1 MASVFDEDD
10 DYDTGE
16 DTMRMAPIRVP
27 AYSQFDDSA
36 EQTGQMNPINETM
49 SLDSLSD
56 DEESIPADDDA
67 PAGDQN
73 APAAVSAAKTPN
85 PNRKKYA
92 AIIASSIVAGLL
104 VIAGVGYGVYAFWS
118 NKQHQEAMQAC
129 ENSVQSLE
137 DATNSYK
144 KAQREAQQYMNL
156 ATTDVTDG
164 ALITNLH
171 HDASVS
177 IPQVKT
183 CSTSA
188 STQELR
194 SIAAAMKGGA
204 ESLKNASDNLS
215 ADVEG
220 IRKSQG
226 SKEIEKAKQTL
237 NEEIATAQKLYTS
250 SEGSVANDSVR
261 YALNTAISQAQ
272 QMLDNS
278 NSSVTAKQFT
288 AQVEALKTAEKA
300 VKDSQAEKLAADQK
314 AAEEKARKDA
324 EEKARQEAEEQA
336 QQGNDDDA
344 EGGDNWNSSS
354 NSSSSSNNSGNSN
367 AANQAASRGSNRT
380 GNNNNTTPVQQ
391 PR

>member
-67 PAGDQN
+67 PAGDQD

-85 PNRKKYA
+85 SNRKKYA

-129 ENSVQSLE
+129 ENSVQNLE
-137 DATNSYK
+137 DAANSYK

-177 IPQVKT
+177 IPQAKT

-204 ESLKNASDNLS
+204 ESLNNASDNLS

-220 IRKSQG
+220 IKRSQD

-278 NSSVTAKQFT
+278 NSSVTARQFT
-288 AQVEALKTAEKA
+288 TQVEALKTAEKA

-314 AAEEKARKDA
+314 ASEEKAREDA

>member
-36 EQTGQMNPINETM
+36 EQTGQLNPINETM

-67 PAGDQN
+67 PAGDQD

-85 PNRKKYA
+85 SNRKKYA

-118 NKQHQEAMQAC
+118 NKQHQEAIQAC
-129 ENSVQSLE
+129 ENSVQNLE
-137 DATNSYK
+137 DAANSYK

-177 IPQVKT
+177 IPQAKT

-204 ESLKNASDNLS
+204 ESLNNASDNLS

-220 IRKSQG
+220 IKKSQG

-288 AQVEALKTAEKA
+288 TQVEALKTAEKA

-324 EEKARQEAEEQA
+324 EEKARQEAEQQA
-336 QQGNDDDA
+336 QEQDSDNQNDSD
-344 EGGDNWNSSS
+344 SSQ
-354 NSSSSSNNSGNSN
+354 NNSDNNSNN

>member
-67 PAGDQN
+67 PAGDQD
-73 APAAVSAAKTPN
+73 APAAVSVAKTPN
-85 PNRKKYA
+85 SNRKKYA
-92 AIIASSIVAGLL
+92 AIITSSIVAGLL

-129 ENSVQSLE
+129 ENSVQNLE
-137 DATNSYK
+137 DAANSYK
-144 KAQREAQQYMNL
+144 KAQQEAQQYMNL

-177 IPQVKT
+177 IPQAKT

-188 STQELR
+188 STQELH

-204 ESLKNASDNLS
+204 ESLNNASDNLS

-220 IRKSQG
+220 IKKSQD
-226 SKEIEKAKQTL
+226 SKEIERAKQTL
-237 NEEIATAQKLYTS
+237 NEEIATAQKLYSS

-288 AQVEALKTAEKA
+288 TQVEALKTAEKA

-314 AAEEKARKDA
+314 AAEEKAREDA

>member
-36 EQTGQMNPINETM
+36 EQTGQLNPINETM

-67 PAGDQN
+67 PAGDQD
-73 APAAVSAAKTPN
+73 APAAASAVKTPN

-92 AIIASSIVAGLL
+92 AIITASIVAGLL

-129 ENSVQSLE
+129 ESSVQNLE
-137 DATNSYK
+137 DAANSYK
-144 KAQREAQQYMNL
+144 KAQQKAQQYMNL

-177 IPQVKT
+177 IPQAKT

-204 ESLKNASDNLS
+204 ESLNNATDNLK
-215 ADVEG
+215 ADIAG
-220 IRKSQG
+220 IKKSQD
-226 SKEIEKAKQTL
+226 SKEIERAKQTL

-288 AQVEALKTAEKA
+288 TQVEALKTAEKA

-314 AAEEKARKDA
+314 AAEEKARQEA

-336 QQGNDDDA
+336 QQGNDGDA
-344 EGGDNWNSSS
+344 EGEDNFTNSS
-354 NSSSSSNNSGNSN
+354 NSGSSSNNLGNSN
-367 AANQAASRGSNRT
+367 AANQAASRGNSRV

>member
-27 AYSQFDDSA
+27 AYSQFDESA
-36 EQTGQMNPINETM
+36 EQTGQLNPINETM

-56 DEESIPADDDA
+56 DGESIPADDDA
-67 PAGDQN
+67 PAGDQD

-129 ENSVQSLE
+129 ESSVQNLE
-137 DATNSYK
+137 DAANSYK

-177 IPQVKT
+177 IPQAKT

-204 ESLKNASDNLS
+204 ESLNNATDNLK
-215 ADVEG
+215 ADIAG
-220 IRKSQG
+220 IKKSQD
-226 SKEIEKAKQTL
+226 SKEIERAKQTL

-288 AQVEALKTAEKA
+288 TQVEALKTAEKA

-314 AAEEKARKDA
+314 AAEEKARKEA
-324 EEKARQEAEEQA
+324 EEKARQEAEQQA
-336 QQGNDDDA
+336 QEQDSDNQNDSD
-344 EGGDNWNSSS
+344 SSQ
-354 NSSSSSNNSGNSN
+354 NNSDNNSNN

>member
-36 EQTGQMNPINETM
+36 EQTGQLNPINETM

-67 PAGDQN
+67 PAGDQD

-85 PNRKKYA
+85 SNRKKYA

-118 NKQHQEAMQAC
+118 NKQHQEAIQAC
-129 ENSVQSLE
+129 ENSVQNLE
-137 DATNSYK
+137 DAVNSYK

-156 ATTDVTDG
+156 ATSDVTDG

-177 IPQVKT
+177 IPQAKT

-204 ESLKNASDNLS
+204 ESLNNASDNLS

-220 IRKSQG
+220 IKKSQG

-288 AQVEALKTAEKA
+288 TQVEALKTAEKA

-324 EEKARQEAEEQA
+324 EEKARQEAEQQA
-336 QQGNDDDA
+336 QEQDSDNQNDSD
-344 EGGDNWNSSS
+344 SSQ
-354 NSSSSSNNSGNSN
+354 NNSDNNSNN

>member
-56 DEESIPADDDA
+56 DEESISADDDA
-67 PAGDQN
+67 PAGDQD

-85 PNRKKYA
+85 SNRKKYA

-118 NKQHQEAMQAC
+118 NKQHQEAIQAC
-129 ENSVQSLE
+129 ENSVQNLE
-137 DATNSYK
+137 DAVNSYK

-156 ATTDVTDG
+156 ATSDVTDG

-177 IPQVKT
+177 IPQAKT

-204 ESLKNASDNLS
+204 ESLNNASDNLS

-220 IRKSQG
+220 IKKSQG

-288 AQVEALKTAEKA
+288 TQVEALKTAEKA

-324 EEKARQEAEEQA
+324 EEKARQEAEQQA
-336 QQGNDDDA
+336 QEQDSDNQNDSD
-344 EGGDNWNSSS
+344 SSQ
-354 NSSSSSNNSGNSN
+354 NNSDNNSNN

>member
-36 EQTGQMNPINETM
+36 EQTGQLNPINETM

-67 PAGDQN
+67 PAGDQD

-85 PNRKKYA
+85 SNRKKYA

-129 ENSVQSLE
+129 ENSVQNLE
-137 DATNSYK
+137 DAANSYK

-177 IPQVKT
+177 IPQAKT

-204 ESLKNASDNLS
+204 ESLNNASDNLS

-220 IRKSQG
+220 IKKSQG

-288 AQVEALKTAEKA
+288 TQVEALKTAEKA

-324 EEKARQEAEEQA
+324 EEKARQEAEQQA
-336 QQGNDDDA
+336 QEQDSDNQNDSD
-344 EGGDNWNSSS
+344 SSQ
-354 NSSSSSNNSGNSN
+354 NNSDNNSNN

>member
-56 DEESIPADDDA
+56 DEEGIPADDDA
-67 PAGDQN
+67 PAGDQDS
-73 APAAVSAAKTPN
+73 PAAVSAAKTPN
-85 PNRKKYA
+85 SNRKKYA

-129 ENSVQSLE
+129 ENSVQKLE
-137 DATNSYK
+137 DAANSYK

-156 ATTDVTDG
+156 ATSDVTDG

-177 IPQVKT
+177 IPQAKT

-194 SIAAAMKGGA
+194 SIVAAMKGGA
-204 ESLKNASDNLS
+204 ESLNNASDNLS

-220 IRKSQG
+220 IKKSQD

-288 AQVEALKTAEKA
+288 TQVEALKTAEKA

-324 EEKARQEAEEQA
+324 EEKARQEAEQQA
-336 QQGNDDDA
+336 QEQDSDNQNDSDSSQNNS
-344 EGGDNWNSSS
+344 DNN
-354 NSSSSSNNSGNSN
+354 SNNT
-367 AANQAASRGSNRT
+367 ANQAASRGSNRT

>member
-36 EQTGQMNPINETM
+36 EQTGQLNPINETM

-67 PAGDQN
+67 PAGDQD
-73 APAAVSAAKTPN
+73 APAAASAVKTPN

-92 AIIASSIVAGLL
+92 AIIAASVVAGLL

-129 ENSVQSLE
+129 ESSVQNLE
-137 DATNSYK
+137 DAANSYK
-144 KAQREAQQYMNL
+144 KAQRKAQQYMNL

-177 IPQVKT
+177 IPQAKT

-204 ESLKNASDNLS
+204 ESLNNATDNLK
-215 ADVEG
+215 ADIAG
-220 IRKSQG
+220 IKKSQD
-226 SKEIEKAKQTL
+226 SKEIERAKQTL

-288 AQVEALKTAEKA
+288 TQVEALKTAEKA

-314 AAEEKARKDA
+314 AAEEKARQEA
-324 EEKARQEAEEQA
+324 EEKARQEAEQQA
-336 QQGNDDDA
+336 QEQDSDNQNDSD
-344 EGGDNWNSSS
+344 SSQ
-354 NSSSSSNNSGNSN
+354 NNSDNNSNN

>member
-56 DEESIPADDDA
+56 DEERIPADDDA
-67 PAGDQN
+67 PADDQD
-73 APAAVSAAKTPN
+73 APAAASAVKTPN

-92 AIIASSIVAGLL
+92 AIITASIVAGLL

-129 ENSVQSLE
+129 ENSVQNLE
-137 DATNSYK
+137 DAANAYK
-144 KAQREAQQYMNL
+144 KAQQEAQQYMNL

-171 HDASVS
+171 HDASVR
-177 IPQVKT
+177 IPQAKT

-194 SIAAAMKGGA
+194 SIAAAMKGQA
-204 ESLKNASDNLS
+204 ESLNNASDNLS

-220 IRKSQG
+220 IKKSQG

-278 NSSVTAKQFT
+278 NSSVTAQQFT
-288 AQVEALKTAEKA
+288 TQVEALKTAEKA

-324 EEKARQEAEEQA
+324 EEKARQEDEQQA
-336 QQGNDDDA
+336 QEQDSDNQNDSD
-344 EGGDNWNSSS
+344 SSQ
-354 NSSSSSNNSGNSN
+354 NNSDNNSNN

>member
-36 EQTGQMNPINETM
+36 EQTGQLNPINETM

-67 PAGDQN
+67 PAGDQD
-73 APAAVSAAKTPN
+73 APAAASAVKTPN

-92 AIIASSIVAGLL
+92 AIITASIVAGLL

-129 ENSVQSLE
+129 ENSVQNLE
-137 DATNSYK
+137 DAANSYK
-144 KAQREAQQYMNL
+144 KVQREAQQYMNL

-177 IPQVKT
+177 IPQAKT

-188 STQELR
+188 STQELH

-204 ESLKNASDNLS
+204 ESLNNASDNLS
-215 ADVEG
+215 SDVEG
-220 IRKSQG
+220 IKKSQG

-288 AQVEALKTAEKA
+288 TQVEALKTAEKA

-314 AAEEKARKDA
+314 AAEEKARQEA
-324 EEKARQEAEEQA
+324 EEKARQEAEQQAHEQDSDN
-336 QQGNDDDA
+336 QNDSD
-344 EGGDNWNSSS
+344 SSQ
-354 NSSSSSNNSGNSN
+354 NNPDNNSNN

>member
-36 EQTGQMNPINETM
+36 EQTGQLNPINETM

-92 AIIASSIVAGLL
+92 AIIASSIVTGLL

-129 ENSVQSLE
+129 ENSVQNLE
-137 DATNSYK
+137 DAANSYK

-177 IPQVKT
+177 IPQAKT

-204 ESLKNASDNLS
+204 ESLNNASDNLS

-220 IRKSQG
+220 IKKSQG

-237 NEEIATAQKLYTS
+237 NEEIVTAQKLYTS

-288 AQVEALKTAEKA
+288 TQVEALKTAEKA

-324 EEKARQEAEEQA
+324 EEKARQEAEQQA
-336 QQGNDDDA
+336 QEQDSDNQNDSD
-344 EGGDNWNSSS
+344 SSQ
-354 NSSSSSNNSGNSN
+354 NNSDNNSNN

>member
-36 EQTGQMNPINETM
+36 EQTGQLNPINETM

-56 DEESIPADDDA
+56 DEENIPADDDA
-67 PAGDQN
+67 PAGDQDS
-73 APAAVSAAKTPN
+73 PAAVSAAKTPN
-85 PNRKKYA
+85 SNRKKYA

-129 ENSVQSLE
+129 ESSVQNLE
-137 DATNSYK
+137 DAANSYK
-144 KAQREAQQYMNL
+144 KAQQEAQQYMNL

-177 IPQVKT
+177 IPQAKT

-188 STQELR
+188 STQELH

-204 ESLKNASDNLS
+204 ESLNNASDNLS
-215 ADVEG
+215 SDVEG
-220 IRKSQG
+220 IKKSQG

-288 AQVEALKTAEKA
+288 TQVEALKTAEKA

-314 AAEEKARKDA
+314 AAEEKARKDS
-324 EEKARQEAEEQA
+324 EEKARQEAEQQEQE
-336 QQGNDDDA
+336 QDSDNQNDSD
-344 EGGDNWNSSS
+344 SSQ
-354 NSSSSSNNSGNSN
+354 NNSDNNSNN

>member
-67 PAGDQN
+67 PAGDQD
-73 APAAVSAAKTPN
+73 APAAASVAKTPN

-104 VIAGVGYGVYAFWS
+104 VIAGVGYGVYAFWF

-129 ENSVQSLE
+129 ENSVQNLE
-137 DATNSYK
+137 DAANSYK

-177 IPQVKT
+177 IPQAKT

-204 ESLKNASDNLS
+204 ESLNNASDNLS

-220 IRKSQG
+220 IKKSQD
-226 SKEIEKAKQTL
+226 SKEIERAKQTL

-288 AQVEALKTAEKA
+288 TQVEALKTAEKA

-314 AAEEKARKDA
+314 AAEEKARKEA
-324 EEKARQEAEEQA
+324 EEKARQEAEQQA
-336 QQGNDDDA
+336 QEQDSDNQNDSD
-344 EGGDNWNSSS
+344 SSQ
-354 NSSSSSNNSGNSN
+354 NNSDNNSNN

>member
-36 EQTGQMNPINETM
+36 EQTGQLNPINETM

-67 PAGDQN
+67 PAGDQD
-73 APAAVSAAKTPN
+73 ALAAASAAKTPN

-92 AIIASSIVAGLL
+92 AIIAASVVAGLL

-129 ENSVQSLE
+129 ESSVQNLE
-137 DATNSYK
+137 DAANSYK
-144 KAQREAQQYMNL
+144 KAQQEAQQYMNL

-177 IPQVKT
+177 IPQAKT

-204 ESLKNASDNLS
+204 ESLNNASDNLRS
-215 ADVEG
+215 DVEG
-220 IRKSQG
+220 IKKSQD

-261 YALNTAISQAQ
+261 YSLNTAISQAQ

-288 AQVEALKTAEKA
+288 TQVEALKTAEKA

-314 AAEEKARKDA
+314 AAEEKARKEA
-324 EEKARQEAEEQA
+324 EEKARQEAEQQA
-336 QQGNDDDA
+336 QEQDSDNQNDSD
-344 EGGDNWNSSS
+344 SSQ
-354 NSSSSSNNSGNSN
+354 NNSDNNSNN

>member
-36 EQTGQMNPINETM
+36 EQTRQLNPINETM

-67 PAGDQN
+67 PAGDQD
-73 APAAVSAAKTPN
+73 APAAASAAKTPN

-129 ENSVQSLE
+129 ENNVQNLE
-137 DATNSYK
+137 DAANSYK
-144 KAQREAQQYMNL
+144 KAQQEAQQYMNL

-171 HDASVS
+171 RDASVS
-177 IPQVKT
+177 IPQAKT

-204 ESLKNASDNLS
+204 ESLNNASDNLS
-215 ADVEG
+215 SDVEG
-220 IRKSQG
+220 IKKSQG

-278 NSSVTAKQFT
+278 NSSVTAQQFT
-288 AQVEALKTAEKA
+288 TQVEALKTAEKA

-324 EEKARQEAEEQA
+324 EEKARQEAEQQA
-336 QQGNDDDA
+336 QEQDSENQNDSDSTQ
-344 EGGDNWNSSS
+344 N
-354 NSSSSSNNSGNSN
+354 NNSDNNSNN
-367 AANQAASRGSNRT
+367 AANQAASRGANRA

>member
-16 DTMRMAPIRVP
+16 DTMRMAPIHVP
-27 AYSQFDDSA
+27 AYSQFDESA

-67 PAGDQN
+67 PAGDQD

-129 ENSVQSLE
+129 ENSVQNLD
-137 DATNSYK
+137 DAANSYK

-177 IPQVKT
+177 IPQAKT

-188 STQELR
+188 STQELH
-194 SIAAAMKGGA
+194 STAAAMKGGA
-204 ESLKNASDNLS
+204 ESLNNATDNLK
-215 ADVEG
+215 ADIAG
-220 IRKSQG
+220 IKKSQD
-226 SKEIEKAKQTL
+226 SKEIERAKQTL

-288 AQVEALKTAEKA
+288 TQVEALKTAEKA

-314 AAEEKARKDA
+314 AAEEKARKEA
-324 EEKARQEAEEQA
+324 EEKARQEAEQQA
-336 QQGNDDDA
+336 QEQDSDNQNDSD
-344 EGGDNWNSSS
+344 SSQ
-354 NSSSSSNNSGNSN
+354 NNSDNNSNN

>member
-36 EQTGQMNPINETM
+36 EQTGQLNPINETM

-67 PAGDQN
+67 PAGDQD
-73 APAAVSAAKTPN
+73 AVPAASAAKTPN

-92 AIIASSIVAGLL
+92 AIITASIVAGLL

-129 ENSVQSLE
+129 ESSVQNLE
-137 DATNSYK
+137 DAANSYK
-144 KAQREAQQYMNL
+144 KAQQEAQQYMNL

-177 IPQVKT
+177 IPQAKT

-188 STQELR
+188 STQELH

-204 ESLKNASDNLS
+204 ESLNNASDNLS

-220 IRKSQG
+220 IKKSQG

-278 NSSVTAKQFT
+278 NSSVTAQQFT
-288 AQVEALKTAEKA
+288 TQLEALKTAEKA

-314 AAEEKARKDA
+314 AAEEKARQEA

-336 QQGNDDDA
+336 QQGNDDDGQ
-344 EGGDNWNSSS
+344 GGDNSNNSN
-354 NSSSSSNNSGNSN
+354 NSSSSSNNSGNNN
-367 AANQAASRGSNRT
+367 AANQAASRGANRA

>member
-27 AYSQFDDSA
+27 AYSQFDESA
-36 EQTGQMNPINETM
+36 EQTGQLNPINETM

-56 DEESIPADDDA
+56 DGESIPADDDA
-67 PAGDQN
+67 PAGDQD

-129 ENSVQSLE
+129 ESSVQNLE
-137 DATNSYK
+137 DAANSYK

-177 IPQVKT
+177 IPQAKT

-188 STQELR
+188 STQELH
-194 SIAAAMKGGA
+194 STAAAMKGGA
-204 ESLKNASDNLS
+204 ESLNNATDNLK
-215 ADVEG
+215 ADIAG
-220 IRKSQG
+220 IKKSQD
-226 SKEIEKAKQTL
+226 SKEIERAKQTL

-288 AQVEALKTAEKA
+288 TQVEALKTAEKA

-314 AAEEKARKDA
+314 AAEEKARKEA
-324 EEKARQEAEEQA
+324 EEKARQEAEQQA
-336 QQGNDDDA
+336 QEQDSDNQNDSD
-344 EGGDNWNSSS
+344 SSQ
-354 NSSSSSNNSGNSN
+354 NNSDNNSNN

>member
-67 PAGDQN
+67 PAGDQDS
-73 APAAVSAAKTPN
+73 PAAVSAAKTPN

-129 ENSVQSLE
+129 ENSVQNLE
-137 DATNSYK
+137 DAANSYK

-177 IPQVKT
+177 IPQAKT

-288 AQVEALKTAEKA
+288 TQVEALKTAEKA

-324 EEKARQEAEEQA
+324 EEKARQEAEQQA
-336 QQGNDDDA
+336 QEQDSDNQNDSD
-344 EGGDNWNSSS
+344 SSQ
-354 NSSSSSNNSGNSN
+354 NNSDNNSNN

>member
-27 AYSQFDDSA
+27 AYSQFDESA

-67 PAGDQN
+67 PAGDQD

-129 ENSVQSLE
+129 ENSVQNLE
-137 DATNSYK
+137 DAANSYK

-177 IPQVKT
+177 IPQAKT

-204 ESLKNASDNLS
+204 ESLNNASDNLS
-215 ADVEG
+215 SDVEG

-288 AQVEALKTAEKA
+288 TQVEALKTAEKA

-380 GNNNNTTPVQQ
+380 SNNNNTTPVQQ

>member
-36 EQTGQMNPINETM
+36 EQTGQLNPINETM

-67 PAGDQN
+67 PAGDQD

-85 PNRKKYA
+85 SNRKKYA

-129 ENSVQSLE
+129 ENSVQNLE
-137 DATNSYK
+137 DAVNSYK

-156 ATTDVTDG
+156 ATSDVTDG

-177 IPQVKT
+177 IPQAKT

-204 ESLKNASDNLS
+204 ESLNNASDNLS

-220 IRKSQG
+220 IKKSQG

-288 AQVEALKTAEKA
+288 TQVEALKTAEKA

-324 EEKARQEAEEQA
+324 EEKARQEAEQQA
-336 QQGNDDDA
+336 QEQDSDNQNDSD
-344 EGGDNWNSSS
+344 SSQ
-354 NSSSSSNNSGNSN
+354 NNSDNNSNN

>member
-36 EQTGQMNPINETM
+36 EQTGQMNPIGETM
-49 SLDSLSD
+49 TLDSLSD

-67 PAGDQN
+67 PAGDQD

-85 PNRKKYA
+85 LNRKKYA

-129 ENSVQSLE
+129 ESSVQNLE
-137 DATNSYK
+137 DAANSYK
-144 KAQREAQQYMNL
+144 KAQQEAQQYMNL

-177 IPQVKT
+177 IPQAKT

-204 ESLKNASDNLS
+204 ESLNNASDNLS
-215 ADVEG
+215 SDVEG
-220 IRKSQG
+220 IKKSQG

-237 NEEIATAQKLYTS
+237 NEEIATAQKLYSS

-288 AQVEALKTAEKA
+288 TQVEALKTAEKA

-336 QQGNDDDA
+336 QEQDSDNQNDSDSSQNNS
-344 EGGDNWNSSS
+344 DNN
-354 NSSSSSNNSGNSN
+354 SNN
-367 AANQAASRGSNRT
+367 ATNQAASRGSNRT

>member
-67 PAGDQN
+67 PAGDQDS
-73 APAAVSAAKTPN
+73 PAAVSAAKTPN
-85 PNRKKYA
+85 SNRKKYA

-129 ENSVQSLE
+129 ENSVQNLE
-137 DATNSYK
+137 DAANSYK

-177 IPQVKT
+177 IPQAKT

-204 ESLKNASDNLS
+204 ESLNNASDNLS
-215 ADVEG
+215 SDVEG
-220 IRKSQG
+220 IKKSQG
-226 SKEIEKAKQTL
+226 SKEIERAKQTL
-237 NEEIATAQKLYTS
+237 NEEIATAQKLYSS

-288 AQVEALKTAEKA
+288 TQVEALKTAEKA

-324 EEKARQEAEEQA
+324 EEKARQEAEQQA
-336 QQGNDDDA
+336 QEQDSDNQNDSD
-344 EGGDNWNSSS
+344 SSQ
-354 NSSSSSNNSGNSN
+354 NNSDNNSNN

>member
-36 EQTGQMNPINETM
+36 EQTGQMNPIGDTM
-49 SLDSLSD
+49 TLDSLSD

-67 PAGDQN
+67 PAGDQD

-85 PNRKKYA
+85 SNHKKYA

-129 ENSVQSLE
+129 ENSVQNLE
-137 DATNSYK
+137 DAANSYK
-144 KAQREAQQYMNL
+144 KAQQEAQQYMNL

-171 HDASVS
+171 HDASMS
-177 IPQVKT
+177 IPRAKT

-204 ESLKNASDNLS
+204 ESLNNASDNLS

-220 IRKSQG
+220 IKKSQG

-272 QMLDNS
+272 QMLGNS

-288 AQVEALKTAEKA
+288 TQVEALKTAEKA

-314 AAEEKARKDA
+314 AAEEKARKDS
-324 EEKARQEAEEQA
+324 EEKARQEAEQQEQE
-336 QQGNDDDA
+336 QDSDNQNDSD
-344 EGGDNWNSSS
+344 SSQ
-354 NSSSSSNNSGNSN
+354 NNSDNNSNN